1 MNDNIIKKNISEV
14 IDLIIDLVEFN
25 DKINIFENDNN
36 SIYKKSKR
44 KISIN
49 DNNNEIF
56 MIPTKKEIIE
66 DNLKEE
72 LWWNGNDFRFFHAT
86 AAMELQTFMQINPHL
101 DIKILSRIL
110 WLEVDFDEIYRKQQ
124 IFLSEQSEN

>member
-1 MNDNIIKKNISEV
+1 MNDNEIKQDTLKVINYL
-14 IDLIIDLVEFN
+14 IDLIEFDDKIDLLGFTDSMGKKRIRIN
-25 DKINIFENDNN
+25 DK
-36 SIYKKSKR
+36 
-44 KISIN
+44 
-49 DNNNEIF
+49 NEIF

-72 LWWNGNDFRFFHAT
+72 LWWNGNDFRNFYAT
-86 AAMELQTFMQINPHL
+86 AAMELQTFMQVNPHL
-101 DIKILSRIL
+101 DIKILSKIL